1 MTYDKMTGVTLDMLV
16 ARLQTL
22 GLTLP
27 LSDNIKLLAQP
38 LTLGQFRRTF
48 SNRHGHLRRHR
59 RSAAT
64 PAQGVEKVIGYI
76 TS

>member
-27 LSDNIKLLAQP
+27 LSDNM
-38 LTLGQFRRTF
+38 
-48 SNRHGHLRRHR
+48 LRRSR
-59 RSAAT
+59 
-64 PAQGVEKVIGYI
+64 
-76 TS
+76 